1 MKVMAIFGPPGTG
14 KTSSLIDLVKDERQG
29 LYLSY
34 TKAAAAEAVSRVP
47 EAHSAVR
54 PSTIHSLAFNALGL
68 NRAAVIDAVKLHV
81 FGKET
86 GYPFKGMDGM
96 DEDDVGDQYMAVLS
110 YSRNTGIDSEAS
122 FERFGAPGTHDA
134 FQAFKDEYAR
144 WKKTYGY
151 IDYDDMLELYA
162 RDCKGAAS
170 VVFVDEAQDCSNLQ
184 WRAIRAACASA
195 QRVYVAGDDDQA
207 IFEWNGANPHGMI
220 EFVEE
225 HRGMMTVLARSHRL
239 PKTVHALA
247 LKTIQQIGKRVYKP
261 FSDNGTEGVVQGY
274 RDSEYVIHDLR
285 SIAPEGAMLL
295 FRDRWK
301 MKEMQRA
308 LNRQMIAH
316 DVAGGFSPWTSKV
329 AGQLRKGEK
338 VDRADIPIAWRSFY
352 DVADL
357 SQPIDYHLSTI
368 HSAKGREADTVILD
382 LDLPTRVQVAM
393 DRYMDSEVRVQ
404 YVGITRARKRL
415 IMCGDNEVVR

>member
-1 MKVMAIFGPPGTG
+1 MAIFGPPGTG
-14 KTSSLIDLVKDERQG
+14 KTSHLIELVRQEGQG

-47 EAHSAVR
+47 EAHRAVR

-68 NRAAVIDAVKLHV
+68 NRAAVVDATKLHI

-96 DEDDVGDQYMAVLS
+96 DEDDIGDQYMAVLS
-110 YSRNTGIDSEAS
+110 YSRNTGMDTESA
-122 FERFGAPGTHDA
+122 FRRFGAPGTHDA
-134 FQAFKDEYAR
+134 FQAFMDEYAR

-151 IDYDDMLELYA
+151 IDYDDMLELYV
-162 RDCKGAAS
+162 RDCNGAAG

-184 WRAIRAACASA
+184 WRAIRTACASA
-195 QRVYVAGDDDQA
+195 KRVYIAGDDDQA

-220 EFVEE
+220 EFMEE
-225 HRGMMTVLARSHRL
+225 HKGGMTVLARSHRL
-239 PKTVHALA
+239 PKSVHDLA
-247 LKTIQQIGKRVYKP
+247 LNVIKQVGKRVEKP
-261 FSDNGTEGVVQGY
+261 FIDNGTQGQVQRY

-295 FRDRWK
+295 YRDRWK

-308 LNRQMIAH
+308 LNRQMVAH
-316 DVAGGFSPWTSKV
+316 SVLNGFSPWTSKV
-329 AGQLRKGEK
+329 AGKLRSGER
-338 VDRADIPIAWRSFY
+338 VDRADIPPAWRGFY

-357 SQPIDYHLSTI
+357 TQPINYHLSTI
-368 HSAKGREADTVILD
+368 HSAKGREADTVIVD

-393 DRYMDSEVRVQ
+393 DHYLDSEVRVQ
-404 YVGITRARKRL
+404 YVGVTRARKRL
-415 IMCGDNEVVR
+415 ILCGDNEVVR